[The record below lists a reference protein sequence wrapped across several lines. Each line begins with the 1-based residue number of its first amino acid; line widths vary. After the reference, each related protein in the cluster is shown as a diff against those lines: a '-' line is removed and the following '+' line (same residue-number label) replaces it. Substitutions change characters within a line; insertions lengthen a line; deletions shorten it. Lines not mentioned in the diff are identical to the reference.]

1 MSAVAVAEAAAV
13 VLARWSARLAY
24 DDIPAEVREHAKLC
38 LLDGFGSALY
48 GARQPW
54 GRIAAETAASL
65 SGGGPATLWGTA
77 ATASPADAALAN
89 GTALHGFEIDDVHT
103 RSLIHPGAA
112 TIPAAFG
119 MAERERSDGRTLLTA
134 VVAGYEV
141 GLRVGIAAGVAH
153 GLRGFHPTGTVGC
166 LASGAAAARV
176 LGLREEA
183 TAHALAIAATQA
195 AGLYSARMGAM
206 AKRLHAGR
214 AAQSGVIAALLAA
227 RGFTGAFDALDA
239 PFGGFLSTL
248 AETGATPELTDGL
261 GERWETLAV
270 GFKAYAA
277 CASAHTIVDA
287 LDQLMRDGLRAEDLR
302 RLTIEMS
309 AVGASNV
316 GWPYRPQGV
325 VAAQMNGFYAA
336 AVKLLDDD
344 VFVEQYRED
353 RLADP
358 RILELIERIH
368 IVHDP
373 TLDAGGAATR
383 HAVRIT
389 ATTGDG
395 RTRRAHVEQRRG
407 SEHHPLSPDEIHAKL
422 RRTAAAAL
430 PPAGVEALAQRVA
443 ALERLDDVRAIGA
456 LLAVPS

>member
-1 MSAVAVAEAAAV
+1 MSAAAATEAAAV
-13 VLARWSARLAY
+13 VLARWSARLRY
-24 DDIPAEVREHAKLC
+24 DDVPANVREHAKLC

-54 GRIAAETAASL
+54 GRIAAETAAAL

-77 ATASPADAALAN
+77 ASASPADAALAN

-103 RSLIHPGAA
+103 RSLIHPGAV

-119 MAERERSDGRTLLTA
+119 VAESEGSDGRTLLTA
-134 VVAGYEV
+134 VIAGYEV

-153 GLRGFHPTGTVGC
+153 GLRGYHPTGTVGC
-166 LASGAAAARV
+166 VAAGAAAARV
-176 LGLREEA
+176 LGLGEEA

-227 RGFTGAFDALDA
+227 RGFTGAIDALDA

-248 AETGATPELTDGL
+248 ADTAATHELTDGL

-287 LDQLMRDGLRAEDLR
+287 LDELMRDGLRAEDVDR
-302 RLTIEMS
+302 VTIEMS

-336 AVKLLDDD
+336 AVKLLDGE
-344 VFVEQYRED
+344 VFVDQYREE

-358 RILELIERIH
+358 RILALIDRIR

-373 TLDAGGAATR
+373 LLDAGGAATR
-383 HAVRIT
+383 HAVRVT
-389 ATTGDG
+389 AATGDG
-395 RTRRAHVEQRRG
+395 RTRRASVQQRRG
-407 SEHHPLSPDEIHAKL
+407 SEHHPLSAAEIGAKL
-422 RRTAAAAL
+422 RRTAAVAL
-430 PPAGVEALAQRVA
+430 PAERIEALARHVA
-443 ALERLDDVRAIGA
+443 ALERTRDVRLLGT
-456 LLAVPS
+456 LLAAPA